1 MTRPP
6 LSIAEA
12 PLPDFGEVM
21 ERAHDLDPDA
31 IESEQVVQARRI
43 TEQTGPAV
51 LASVV
56 DRFDPALE
64 PFIASMRRTMARR
77 LAMEHERG
85 FSPPRLS
92 GRVHPLRIGVGL
104 VGLVGLAA
112 ALLLGWWGIH
122 ALRSRA
128 MQGSGSAVEQAGYEA
143 EPTAGGVAKSRRAA
157 GATHEVSKGPMVEPG
172 STSPE
177 PADPPTIAAEPGPTL
192 PGSAHSPAI
201 AAEPTTE
208 APPTGRTRSGRAR
221 SSGARLRE
229 LDEQAQA
236 HWKAGRLDR
245 AQAALEQIVRLGGR
259 TRWAEL
265 AFGDLFTLAH
275 QAGDSARE
283 SRLWRRYLARFPRGR
298 FADDVRAGQCRRA
311 PAARRASCWTH
322 YLADFPRG
330 AHQRDARAQIRLS
343 SQRRP

>member
-6 LSIAEA
+6 LPIAEA

-77 LAMEHERG
+77 LALEHERG

-92 GRVHPLRIGVGL
+92 GRVQPLRIG

-143 EPTAGGVAKSRRAA
+143 EPTPGGVAKSRRGA
-157 GATHEVSKGPMVEPG
+157 GASARGVIKGPTVEPG

-177 PADPPTIAAEPGPTL
+177 PADPSTIAAEPGPAL
-192 PGSAHSPAI
+192 PGSAHSP
-201 AAEPTTE
+201 TTE
-208 APPTGRTRSGRAR
+208 TTVEAPSIGRTRSGRAR

-245 AQAALEQIVRLGGR
+245 ARAALEQIVRLGGR

-311 PAARRASCWTH
+311 PAARRASCWTD